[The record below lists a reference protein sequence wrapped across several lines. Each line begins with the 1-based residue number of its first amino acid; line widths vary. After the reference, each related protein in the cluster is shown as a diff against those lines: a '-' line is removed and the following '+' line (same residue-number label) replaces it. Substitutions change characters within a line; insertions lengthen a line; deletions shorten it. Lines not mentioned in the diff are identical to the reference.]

1 MYPKI
6 NDIMYVLVDS
16 GDEKEAA
23 IEYKSKLCDMDEDS
37 MLIEIPMQEI
47 SGKLKHLYIGDEL
60 SIYFLSEGGVKNYF
74 NTYVLGHKEDVIRM
88 VRLRKPDPD
97 SISKVQRRS
106 FLRVLA
112 DLEVAVRL
120 KDGTRMITR
129 TDDVSGGGVSVYSDH
144 QYGIQS
150 GDRISCWLLVPY
162 KNGSVEH
169 VPFEGEVIR
178 VKEADKNRSLSMVKF
193 TSISDMERQKVIKY
207 CFERQFDFRNR

>member
-6 NDIMYVLVDS
+6 NDYLYIQIDS
-16 GDEKEAA
+16 GDGQEAT

-37 MLIEIPMQEI
+37 MLIEIPMEQN
-47 SGKLKHLYIGDEL
+47 SGMLKPLYIGDEL
-60 SIYFLSEGGVKNYF
+60 SVYFVSEGGVKNYF

-88 VRLRKPDPD
+88 IRVRKPDPD
-97 SISKVQRRS
+97 SISKIQRRS

-120 KDGTRMITR
+120 KDGTRLITR
-129 TDDVSGGGVSVYSDH
+129 TEDVSGGGVSIYLDH
-144 QYGIQS
+144 QYGIHS
-150 GDRISCWLLVPY
+150 GARLSCWLLVQY

-169 VPFEGEVIR
+169 VPFDAEVIR
-178 VKEADKNRSLSMVKF
+178 VKETEKNRTLCMLKF
-193 TSISDMERQKVIKY
+193 SAISDMERQKVIKY